1 MDDFMK
7 FMLLSGNLEKMQK
20 DLEPIENN
28 NDSINLYDPNIDY
41 NHFSYERFEGGN
53 NVKYSDTRTSAIKLI
68 CPECK
73 KQDVNI
79 NEPYCPDCGCPI
91 DYIRNNQSQQNT
103 KTYLVCPECQTPDIS
118 EDSEYCPACGCPI
131 DYIKN
136 NQSQKITNTVLIC
149 PECSASVM
157 DSVEYCN
164 ECGCP
169 IDYIKVNQCDK
180 SKYTAQIVTPKIYPL
195 KKLFDIYDSIIVFD
209 TETTGFDHKN
219 DRIIELSAIKLICK
233 SENVIIEKQ
242 IDRFIDL
249 PQGMSISSKI
259 TELTGITNWQLI
271 NEGVSSNEVFN
282 EFVQMFANEKTLLV
296 AYNAQFDLC
305 FLYHSFMREGLSHVL
320 ENVDMLDAL
329 TVFKDRRTYPHKL
342 KDAISAYNLENQVK
356 NTHQAIDD
364 TLALVEVLKAMD
376 EECSDLDKYINLFGY
391 NPKYGIQGQRLAS
404 VKYFPQPYNNYKK
417 LYQ

>member
-20 DLEPIENN
+20 DLEPIKNS
-28 NDSINLYDPNIDY
+28 NDSIDLYDKNIGY
-41 NHFSYERFEGGN
+41 NHFVYESFERGN
-53 NVKYSDTRTSAIKLI
+53 NAKHNDTPNSVIKLI

-91 DYIRNNQSQQNT
+91 DYIRNNQPQQNA
-103 KTYLVCPECQTPDIS
+103 KTHFVCPECQTSDIS
-118 EDSEYCPACGCPI
+118 EDAEYCPVCGCPI

-136 NQSQKITNTVLIC
+136 NQSQKITNTFLIC
-149 PECSASVM
+149 PECSANVVNSAK
-157 DSVEYCN
+157 YCN

-169 IDYIKVNQCDK
+169 IDYIKENQPNN
-180 SKYTAQIVTPKIYPL
+180 SKHFEQIEPEKIYPL

-219 DRIIELSAIKLICK
+219 DRIIELSVIKLVCK
-233 SENVIIEKQ
+233 NQNIIVEKQ
-242 IDRFIDL
+242 IDKLIDL
-249 PQGMSISSKI
+249 PSGMSISSKI

-271 NEGVSSNEVFN
+271 NEGLPSNEVFN
-282 EFVQMFANEKTLLV
+282 AFVQMFANEKALLV

-305 FLYHSFMREGLSHVL
+305 FLYHSFVREGLSHIL
-320 ENVDMLDAL
+320 DNVDMLDAL
-329 TVFKDRRTYPHKL
+329 TVFKDRRSYPHKL
-342 KDAISAYNLENQVK
+342 KDAISAYHLENKVK

-376 EECSDLDKYINLFGY
+376 RECNDLDKYINLFGY
-391 NPKYGIQGQRLAS
+391 NPKYGIQGQSLHKVRYL
-404 VKYFPQPYNNYKK
+404 PQPYNSYKK
-417 LYQ
+417 IYQ